1 MLTSSPHFPQKAVK
15 TPVLTCSFKRA
26 LEKKWNLKKQP
37 LTECFEVLHF
47 TEAGAKAV
55 CYPVCAFVPY
65 LADFGWCK
73 NHVEDARPASNH
85 SCGDCIG
92 QCYHQEPQIAERDI
106 KHVNHK
112 KKNKLYYTIYHPA
125 SRQKFQHICRIYQC
139 NLGKKIW
146 DQKCLQYVLINERYS
161 ISLNATI

>member
-1 MLTSSPHFPQKAVK
+1 MQEKCRPRLHTFLKRQSKHQYW
-15 TPVLTCSFKRA
+15 PVLSKGHWKKNEIWRNSLLLNA
-26 LEKKWNLKKQP
+26 LRYFTLLKLVQRQYVI
-37 LTECFEVLHF
+37 LCVR
-47 TEAGAKAV
+47 
-55 CYPVCAFVPY
+55 AFVPY

-112 KKNKLYYTIYHPA
+112 KTNYIILYIIQPPDRNFSTFVESINV
-125 SRQKFQHICRIYQC
+125 I
-139 NLGKKIW
+139 LGKRKRFET
-146 DQKCLQYVLINERYS
+146 KSVYS
-161 ISLNATI
+161 MY

>member
-26 LEKKWNLKKQP
+26 LKKKRNLKKQP
-37 LTECFEVLHF
+37 LTESFEVLPF

-92 QCYHQEPQIAERDI
+92 QCYHQEPQIAGRDI

-112 KKNKLYYTIYHPA
+112 KKP
-125 SRQKFQHICRIYQC
+125 QKNTNYIILHIIQPPDTTFVEPI
-139 NLGKKIW
+139 NVILGKRKRF
-146 DQKCLQYVLINERYS
+146 DTKSVYS
-161 ISLNATI
+161 MY